1 MQDMMRQYGMGQD
14 MGMFGSEGETLVLN
28 AAHPLVQY
36 LRSKVVVKD
45 KNEEDAGK
53 AETAAETV
61 SAETAAAE
69 NTAAEAAAETAAAE
83 NVAAE
88 NAAETT
94 AAETGK
100 PSLTK
105 QICNQLYDL
114 ARIQHGSLSPERM
127 REFILR
133 SSELMTAL
141 TR

>member
-1 MQDMMRQYGMGQD
+1 M
-14 MGMFGSEGETLVLN
+14 LN

-69 NTAAEAAAETAAAE
+69 NNAAEAAAETAAAE

-88 NAAETT
+88 NTAET
-94 AAETGK
+94 AAPETGK

-105 QICNQLYDL
+105 QICEQLYDL
-114 ARIQHGSLSPERM
+114 ARIQHGSLSPDRM
-127 REFILR
+127 ADFIRR
-133 SSELMTAL
+133 SNEIMCAL
-141 TR
+141 TGERK